1 MAAARILSQ
10 AERLAVDAAVPALLA
25 TQTRKSPTE
34 APQVEAVPDDRRA
47 FAPRR
52 QPQPVERERER
63 EKTPHTHTHTERECI
78 MHCVS
83 SLVGQSRSRQRVH
96 D

>member
-52 QPQPVERERER
+52 QPQPVE
-63 EKTPHTHTHTERECI
+63 
-78 MHCVS
+78 MHHIYIYIYIYA
-83 SLVGQSRSRQRVH
+83 LRQFPGRSEQEPAART
-96 D
+96 

>member
-52 QPQPVERERER
+52 QPQPVEM
-63 EKTPHTHTHTERECI
+63 HN

>member
-52 QPQPVERERER
+52 QPQPVEGAS
-63 EKTPHTHTHTERECI
+63 CI
-78 MHCVS
+78 ASVPWSVRAGAGSAYMIKQRAR
-83 SLVGQSRSRQRVH
+83 LVP
-96 D
+96 

>member
-52 QPQPVERERER
+52 QPQPVE
-63 EKTPHTHTHTERECI
+63 
-78 MHCVS
+78 MHHA
-83 SLVGQSRSRQRVH
+83 LRQFPGRSEQEPAART
-96 D
+96 